1 MNKFKKALL
10 STLIVAPV
18 LMAQSF
24 ADEGGE
30 TPTPA
35 TPSKTSGYINVQL
48 DIVDGCQIGGGVG
61 EAGETNQ
68 DWGTINLG
76 QESTFSTA
84 KLSGSQNT
92 SPKFNLSVQCGPA
105 AGDTVTMKLVSS
117 NTVKTGSAFVLV
129 SNKDENAK
137 IDYNLTTDAGGN
149 QIVAIGD
156 NILDGV
162 VANDKGKYNI
172 DLYANNIEL
181 DGTQTVGLYSDRLNF
196 EVTF

>member
-24 ADEGGE
+24 ADEGE
-30 TPTPA
+30 TPVAQP
-35 TPSKTSGYINVQL
+35 KTSGYIDVNL
-48 DIVDGCQIGGGVG
+48 TIVDGCQIGGGAGV
-61 EAGETNQ
+61 EGETNQ
-68 DWGTINLG
+68 SWGTIDLG
-76 QESTFSTA
+76 EHSMFSTA
-84 KLSGSQNT
+84 SLSGSQNT
-92 SPKFNLSVQCGPA
+92 SPKFGLSVQCGPETN
-105 AGDTVTMKLVSS
+105 DTVTMKLVSS

-129 SNKDENAK
+129 SNKDANEK
-137 IDYNLTTDAGGN
+137 IDYNLTTDAGGS

-162 VANDKGKYNI
+162 VANAQGKYNI

-181 DGTQTVGLYSDRLNF
+181 NGAQKVGVYSDRLNF

>member
-1 MNKFKKALL
+1 M
-10 STLIVAPV
+10 
-18 LMAQSF
+18 
-24 ADEGGE
+24 
-30 TPTPA
+30 
-35 TPSKTSGYINVQL
+35 
-48 DIVDGCQIGGGVG
+48 
-61 EAGETNQ
+61 
-68 DWGTINLG
+68 
-76 QESTFSTA
+76 
-84 KLSGSQNT
+84 
-92 SPKFNLSVQCGPA
+92 
-105 AGDTVTMKLVSS
+105 SS